1 MVYYDQLK
9 ISERGVCMKRSVAL
23 VMMVMGILAIE
34 SGAQTSI
41 RWMGS
46 DGWGIGTRYEQMF
59 NNYNLIAVA
68 GSIFSIDTM
77 KPMTGMAKG
86 IQLIIRTPSR
96 EEIIVHL
103 GPAWFIQRQ
112 DMNLGLNDKVDI
124 RGARFS
130 LNGKD
135 VIAAFEV
142 RSGEKVLLL
151 RDEDGLPNWCGWR
164 KRKI

>member
-1 MVYYDQLK
+1 
-9 ISERGVCMKRSVAL
+9 MKYGVAL
-23 VMMVMGILAIE
+23 AMMVMGLLAVE

-46 DGWGIGTRYEQMF
+46 DGWGVGTRYEQMF
-59 NNYNLIAVA
+59 NNYNLIAVT

-77 KPMTGMAKG
+77 KPMSGMAKG
-86 IQLIIRTPSR
+86 IQLIIRTQAR
-96 EEIIVHL
+96 EEIFVHL
-103 GPAWFIQRQ
+103 GPAWYIQRQ

-142 RSGEKVLLL
+142 RTSDRVLLL
-151 RDEDGLPNWCGWR
+151 RDEDGIPYWCGWR